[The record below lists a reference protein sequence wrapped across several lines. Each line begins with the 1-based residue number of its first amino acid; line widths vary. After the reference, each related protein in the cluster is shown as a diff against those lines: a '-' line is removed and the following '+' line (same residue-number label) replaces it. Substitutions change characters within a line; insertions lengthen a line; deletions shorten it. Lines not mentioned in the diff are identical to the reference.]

1 MSNSERDILRLL
13 SELYAT
19 GLGERDW
26 LNTLG
31 SISALFGAVGAN
43 AFNFD
48 RVSNMPV
55 TCYIGDGNDVGRSD
69 YIDHIHSIDPRL
81 HNAIAHRGL
90 LISCDYD
97 VLPEEAMRRHEYY
110 DWLGCVCG
118 MKYHLGTKFIDDGE
132 VFSAVSIEFG
142 IRHGPPERKEFEL
155 VELLTPHIANAWR
168 MSQRLVRASRIDDF
182 NLLLLESVPWGV
194 VTLDHR
200 GQVLSVNGPARMI
213 MKRGDGLHISRGE
226 LGAKRAADDRTL
238 QIEVGRSLKAAR
250 GEGLHP
256 GGAMAIG
263 RAGEAVPYGI
273 RVLPLRHVTGP
284 MPQGVPFVAVVIAD
298 FVAPQRPGH
307 EDLMAVL
314 GLSRREAD
322 LAVQLSAGLPLRE
335 AAMAAGMSY
344 NTARN
349 HIRLIFAKTGAKS
362 QLQLI
367 GILRGLGALQS
378 AGSGSDNGIVQLD

>member
-1 MSNSERDILRLL
+1 MSKSERDILRVL

-26 LNTLG
+26 LDTLG
-31 SISALFGAVGAN
+31 SISALFGAAGAN
-43 AFNFD
+43 AFDFD
-48 RVSNMPV
+48 RASNAPV

-69 YIDHIHSIDPRL
+69 YIDHIYSIDPRL
-81 HNAIAHRGL
+81 HNAIAHRGP
-90 LISCDYD
+90 LITCDYD
-97 VLPEEAMRRHEYY
+97 VLSEEAMRRHEYY

-118 MKYHLGTKFIDDGE
+118 MKYHLGSKFIDDGD
-132 VFSAVSIEFG
+132 VFAAVSIELG
-142 IRHGPPERKEFEL
+142 ISYGPPRQKDFEL
-155 VELLTPHIANAWR
+155 IALLTPHIANAWR

-200 GQVLSVNGPARMI
+200 GRVLSVNGPARRI
-213 MKRGDGLHISRGE
+213 MKRSDGLRISRGE
-226 LGAKRAADDRTL
+226 LRARRAADDRTL
-238 QIEVGRSLKAAR
+238 QIEVGRSLEAAR
-250 GEGLHP
+250 GEGFHA

-263 RAGEAVPYGI
+263 RAGEILPYGV

-284 MPQGVPFVAVVIAD
+284 MPQGVAFVAVVIAD
-298 FVAPQRPGH
+298 FAEPQRPGH
-307 EDLMAVL
+307 ADLMAVL

-335 AAMAAGMSY
+335 AAVAAGMSY

-349 HIRLIFAKTGAKS
+349 HIRHMFDKTGARNQP
-362 QLQLI
+362 QLV
-367 GILRGLGALQS
+367 GILRRLSALQPS
-378 AGSGSDNGIVQLD
+378 QYNRIVQLD

>member
-1 MSNSERDILRLL
+1 MSKSERDILRVL

-26 LNTLG
+26 LDTLG
-31 SISALFGAVGAN
+31 SISALFGAAGAN
-43 AFNFD
+43 AFDFD
-48 RVSNMPV
+48 RASNAPV

-69 YIDHIHSIDPRL
+69 YIDHIYSIDPRL
-81 HNAIAHRGL
+81 HNAIAHRGP
-90 LISCDYD
+90 LITCDYD
-97 VLPEEAMRRHEYY
+97 VLSEEAMRRHEYY

-118 MKYHLGTKFIDDGE
+118 MKYHLGSKFIDDGD
-132 VFSAVSIEFG
+132 VFAAVSIELG
-142 IRHGPPERKEFEL
+142 ISYGPPGRKDFEL
-155 VELLTPHIANAWR
+155 IALLTPHIANAWR

-200 GQVLSVNGPARMI
+200 GRVLSVNGPARRI
-213 MKRGDGLHISRGE
+213 MKRSDGLRISRGE
-226 LGAKRAADDRTL
+226 LRARRAADDRTL
-238 QIEVGRSLKAAR
+238 QIEVGRSLEAAR
-250 GEGLHP
+250 GEGFHA

-263 RAGEAVPYGI
+263 RAGEILPYGV

-284 MPQGVPFVAVVIAD
+284 MPQGVAFVAVVIAD
-298 FVAPQRPGH
+298 FAEPQRPGH
-307 EDLMAVL
+307 ADLMAVL

-335 AAMAAGMSY
+335 AAVAAGMSY

-349 HIRLIFAKTGAKS
+349 HIRHMFDKTGARNQP
-362 QLQLI
+362 QLV
-367 GILRGLGALQS
+367 GILRRLSALQPS
-378 AGSGSDNGIVQLD
+378 QYNRIVQLD